1 MGIHLRTGANMA
13 QKQGLRLGYTAPDFE
28 AKTTKGDVKFHDW
41 IGDSWA
47 ILFSHPADFTPVCT
61 TELGEV
67 ARLAGEFDK
76 RNVKRIGL
84 SCNSLES
91 HEKWEKD
98 INETQ
103 GCTVDFPIIADPER
117 KVAHLYDMLDE
128 QDLTNLDEKGLPF
141 TVRTVF
147 IIDDKKTVRLSL
159 QYPASTGRQFNEILR
174 CIDSLQ
180 LTDKEK
186 VATPQGWT
194 PGDKVIV
201 HNSLKTEDAKKHFE
215 GKQVEEVYPYLR
227 FVQL

>member
-1 MGIHLRTGANMA
+1 M
-13 QKQGLRLGYTAPDFE
+13 
-28 AKTTKGDVKFHDW
+28 
-41 IGDSWA
+41 
-47 ILFSHPADFTPVCT
+47 
-61 TELGEV
+61 
-67 ARLAGEFDK
+67 
-76 RNVKRIGL
+76 
-84 SCNSLES
+84 
-91 HEKWEKD
+91 
-98 INETQ
+98 
-103 GCTVDFPIIADPER
+103 
-117 KVAHLYDMLDE
+117 
-128 QDLTNLDEKGLPF
+128 TNLDEKGLPF

-201 HNSLKTEDAKKHFE
+201 HNSLKTDDAKKHFE
-215 GKQVEEVYPYLR
+215 GKQVEEVVSLSQGAMPLRTRASLLFSLGALMRPLRVQYPYLR

>member
-1 MGIHLRTGANMA
+1 MA

-141 TVRTVF
+141 TVRSVYL
-147 IIDDKKTVRLSL
+147 IDPKKTIRLVL
-159 QYPASTGRQFNEILR
+159 TYPASTGRQFTEVLR

-180 LTDKEK
+180 LGDKHK
-186 VATPQGWT
+186 IATPVNWKQG
-194 PGDKVIV
+194 DRVIV
-201 HNSLKTEDAKKHFE
+201 RADVKTEEAEKIF
-215 GKQVEEVYPYLR
+215 GKVDVVKPYLR
-227 FVQL
+227 YTSL

>member
-1 MGIHLRTGANMA
+1 M
-13 QKQGLRLGYTAPDFE
+13 
-28 AKTTKGDVKFHDW
+28 
-41 IGDSWA
+41 
-47 ILFSHPADFTPVCT
+47 
-61 TELGEV
+61 
-67 ARLAGEFDK
+67 
-76 RNVKRIGL
+76 
-84 SCNSLES
+84 
-91 HEKWEKD
+91 
-98 INETQ
+98 
-103 GCTVDFPIIADPER
+103 
-117 KVAHLYDMLDE
+117 
-128 QDLTNLDEKGLPF
+128 TNLDEKGLPF

-215 GKQVEEVYPYLR
+215 GKQVEEVVSLSRARSCSAIPLARLR
-227 FVQL
+227 VFGFARSADPSSFVCTVPVPPFRPTLNAKLDKKESLGFE

>member
-1 MGIHLRTGANMA
+1 MLIERQLHS
-13 QKQGLRLGYTAPDFE
+13 E

-141 TVRTVF
+141 TVRSVYL
-147 IIDDKKTVRLSL
+147 IDPKKTIRLVL
-159 QYPASTGRQFNEILR
+159 TYPASTGRQFTEVLR

-180 LTDKEK
+180 LGDKHK
-186 VATPQGWT
+186 IATPVNWKQG
-194 PGDKVIV
+194 DRVIV
-201 HNSLKTEDAKKHFE
+201 RADVKTEEAEKIF
-215 GKQVEEVYPYLR
+215 GKVDVVKPYLR
-227 FVQL
+227 YTSL

>member
-67 ARLAGEFDK
+67 ARLAGEFYK

-141 TVRTVF
+141 TVRSVYL
-147 IIDDKKTVRLSL
+147 IDPKKTIRLVL
-159 QYPASTGRQFNEILR
+159 TYPASTGRQFTEVLR

-180 LTDKEK
+180 LGDKHK
-186 VATPQGWT
+186 IATPVNWKQG
-194 PGDKVIV
+194 DRVIV
-201 HNSLKTEDAKKHFE
+201 RADVKTEEAEEIF
-215 GKQVEEVYPYLR
+215 GKVDVVKPYLR
-227 FVQL
+227 YTSL

>member
-1 MGIHLRTGANMA
+1 M
-13 QKQGLRLGYTAPDFE
+13 
-28 AKTTKGDVKFHDW
+28 
-41 IGDSWA
+41 
-47 ILFSHPADFTPVCT
+47 
-61 TELGEV
+61 
-67 ARLAGEFDK
+67 
-76 RNVKRIGL
+76 
-84 SCNSLES
+84 
-91 HEKWEKD
+91 
-98 INETQ
+98 
-103 GCTVDFPIIADPER
+103 
-117 KVAHLYDMLDE
+117 
-128 QDLTNLDEKGLPF
+128 TNLDEKGLPF

-215 GKQVEEVYPYLR
+215 GKQVEEVVSQVLSFFLLQSGFGAMPSCMSFLR
-227 FVQL
+227 LRSTDPFSVMHSTRTSVSSSSKCLSVACLADKRKTVAVAFRGENCLETG

>member
-128 QDLTNLDEKGLPF
+128 QDLTNLDEKGLP
-141 TVRTVF
+141 
-147 IIDDKKTVRLSL
+147 L
-159 QYPASTGRQFNEILR
+159 TGRQFTEVLR

-180 LTDKEK
+180 LGDKHK
-186 VATPQGWT
+186 IATPVNWKQG
-194 PGDKVIV
+194 DRVIV
-201 HNSLKTEDAKKHFE
+201 RADVKTEEAEKIF
-215 GKQVEEVYPYLR
+215 GKVDVVKPYLR
-227 FVQL
+227 YTSL